1 MLSQPYA
8 KKKQLIPIEG
18 LLLASDFNP
27 ANGYGEM
34 SKQILS
40 CLSHLVKISIATP
53 SHYHSVM
60 ESMGFADRVIGCYND
75 PSIRPVSCLSIQPI
89 DPSMKKPAGI
99 KNALYTMW
107 ESSDLNPRIAKTMS
121 LYDLILTPNSFNA
134 ARFTEQT
141 GKPCEVVYH
150 GCNTK
155 LYVQD
160 LNAYA
165 TRLKQS
171 KTFTF
176 GAAAHLGHGR
186 VRKGFE
192 RIVDWF
198 VRAFPGKEK
207 VQLLLKANDWTGNN
221 FTVPDPRIKLI
232 EKDLTDQECA
242 EWIRSV
248 DCYID
253 GSTFEG
259 WGMWTHAAM
268 ATGRPVIA
276 TNYSARCDYFQFQNH
291 IPIGYTIEPAQDI
304 YVGLGHWAMPKS
316 EDAIEAMRWAA
327 KNKKAC
333 LKIAERAYQT
343 TKHLTWEANAKRIV
357 SVLSKHDIIGRKV
370 LL

>member
-1 MLSQPYA
+1 MLSRPYS
-8 KKKQLIPIEG
+8 KKKQMIPVEG

-34 SKQILS
+34 SKQILA
-40 CLSHLVKISIATP
+40 CLSRLVKISIATP
-53 SHYHSVM
+53 SHYHGIM
-60 ESMGFADRVIGCYND
+60 AAMGFSDRVIGCYNNPD
-75 PSIRPVSCLSIQPI
+75 LRPISCLSIQPI
-89 DPSMKKPAGI
+89 DPGMRKPAGI

-107 ESSDLNPRIAKTMS
+107 ESSDLNPRVARVMS

-141 GKPCEVVYH
+141 GKPCEVVHH
-150 GCNTK
+150 GCNTN

-160 LNAYA
+160 LDAYA
-165 TRLKQS
+165 TRLKKS
-171 KTFTF
+171 KVFTF

-207 VQLLLKANDWTGNN
+207 VQLLLKANNWTGNN
-221 FTVPDPRIKLI
+221 FKVPDPRIKLI
-232 EKDLTDQECA
+232 EKDLTDEQCA

-268 ATGRPVIA
+268 ATGRPVIG

-316 EDAIEAMRWAA
+316 EDAIEAMRWTA

-333 LKIAERAYQT
+333 LKIAERAYET
-343 TKHLTWEANAKRIV
+343 TKHLTWETNAKRIV